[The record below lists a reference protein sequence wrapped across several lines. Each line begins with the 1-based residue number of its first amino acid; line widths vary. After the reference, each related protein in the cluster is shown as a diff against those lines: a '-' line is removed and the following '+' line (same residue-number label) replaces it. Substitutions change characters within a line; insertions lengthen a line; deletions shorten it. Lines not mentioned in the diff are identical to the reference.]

1 MAHNP
6 WNIAP
11 GINNVGSFQ
20 VSGRPWA
27 YTAAISNSPSMIP
40 FPEVTRWVTVKNT
53 DSSIG
58 MLIGFSQAGLGGTQH
73 FALEAGASIS
83 MEVKISQL
91 WVVAASGTPTISIVA
106 GLTNINAAGVATD
119 DGPSWSG
126 SVGVG

>member
-27 YTAAISNSPSMIP
+27 YSAAISNSPSVLS
-40 FPEVTRWVTVKNT
+40 FPEVTRWVTVRNR

-58 MLIGFSQAGLGGTQH
+58 MLIAFSEAGLAGTEH
-73 FALEAGASIS
+73 FAIAAGTEIS

-91 WVVAASGTPTISIVA
+91 WVVAASGTPTISVVA
-106 GLTNINAAGVATD
+106 GLTNINASGVATD

>member
-1 MAHNP
+1 MANNS

-27 YTAAISNSPSMIP
+27 YTGATSTSAAVLS
-40 FPEVTRWVTVKNT
+40 FPDVTRWVTVRNT
-53 DSSIG
+53 HASVG
-58 MLIGFSQAGLGGTQH
+58 MQIAFSEAGLSGTEY
-73 FALEAGASIS
+73 FLLGAASEIS

-91 WVVAASGTPTISIVA
+91 WIKGAGTGTVSVVA

>member
-27 YTAAISNSPSMIP
+27 YTAAISNSASLLS
-40 FPEVTRWVTVKNT
+40 FPDVTRWVTVRNT

-58 MLIGFSQAGLGGTQH
+58 MLIAFSAAGLGGTEH
-73 FALEAGASIS
+73 FTLAAGTEIS

-91 WVVAASGTPTISIVA
+91 WVIAASGTPTIAVVA
-106 GLTNINAAGVATD
+106 GLTNINASGVATD

>member
-27 YTAAISNSPSMIP
+27 YTAATSTSAVALS
-40 FPEVTRWVTVKNT
+40 FPDVTRWVTVRNT

-58 MLIGFSQAGLGGTQH
+58 MLIAFSAAGLGGTEH
-73 FALEAGASIS
+73 FTLAAGTEIS

-91 WVVAASGTPTISIVA
+91 WVIAASGTPTIAVVA
-106 GLTNINAAGVATD
+106 GLTNINASGVATD

>member
-1 MAHNP
+1 MANNS
-6 WNIAP
+6 WNIVP

-27 YTAAISNSPSMIP
+27 YTGAISNSPSVLS
-40 FPEVTRWVTVKNT
+40 FPEVTRWVTVRNI
-53 DSSIG
+53 DSSIN
-58 MLIGFSQAGLGGTQH
+58 MLIAFSEAGLAGTEH
-73 FALEAGASIS
+73 YSLGAGAEIS

-91 WVVAASGTPTISIVA
+91 WVVAASGTPNITVVA
-106 GLTNINAAGVATD
+106 GLTNINANSVSTD